1 MPPNKVVKR
10 RMTKRRLVNDLLS
23 IQTHKMSFAQL
34 KASIESLTAMVQGE
48 KYELP
53 TMAISSLNIG
63 DVQSMLNLSFS
74 PNDTELHNQPVIEPF
89 AICGTYTQMSI
100 DGHITDLNKLNR
112 WDLPEMHLETVKE
125 MKH

>member
-1 MPPNKVVKR
+1 
-10 RMTKRRLVNDLLS
+10 
-23 IQTHKMSFAQL
+23 MSFAQL

-74 PNDTELHNQPVIEPF
+74 PNDTELHNQPVIEP
-89 AICGTYTQMSI
+89 
-100 DGHITDLNKLNR
+100 